1 MSILSQNIE
10 RLYKFGEQIRYIHSC
25 IANYRSAVPK
35 LSPQDVCFSCFIV
48 DLSCKYKFPFFY
60 HQVNHILRTYEHSQD
75 FYEGSVKSYDSNQLP
90 SNYPMEDSRSEASS
104 LFSPSK

>member
-48 DLSCKYKFPFFY
+48 DLSCKYKFPFFLSSGES
-60 HQVNHILRTYEHSQD
+60 HSTNVRTLTRLLRRFCKE
-75 FYEGSVKSYDSNQLP
+75 L
-90 SNYPMEDSRSEASS
+90 
-104 LFSPSK
+104 